1 MRLVSKAIFNNIDP
15 RIQLHLERRT
25 RGIIPPASVSTN
37 EGEIEVIAK
46 VSNLE
51 NWLSRS
57 EVFAGANLG
66 TTPDNCHIVTARVPL
81 SQISKLRQLD
91 YVVSIKASQLVQPS
105 LRATV
110 EEINAHP
117 DLLSPIAEGQ
127 QGQGVV
133 VGIVDYGCDFFHQ
146 NFRHQDGTTRILALW
161 DQKVDPQSEQ
171 TSYLGYGRVYSSAEI
186 NTALQSA
193 DPYTS
198 LGYSPNRSSHGTH
211 VMDIACGNGIG
222 SKVPGV
228 APEADIVFV
237 EISASDIPFQGRE
250 VLDANFGGSVQ
261 LLEAIKFIF
270 DRAGDRPC
278 VVNVSLGTNGG
289 PHDGSSLVEQGIDAL
304 VSEKPNRAV
313 VIAASNSH
321 EDGIHASGKITQG
334 NYVNLVW
341 QIGDFDFTHNE
352 MEIWYDREDELQ
364 LELIDEDEQSIGT
377 VNLGDSVEVL
387 DNSENLLFFIAHRQ
401 GDPNNQDNNIGIFLN
416 TGASNSEVLSQ
427 LKIRLHG
434 IVVNNGKFHA
444 WIERDDLGQSSFAAP
459 NDNTHTLGS
468 ISCGQHSIVVGSY
481 DAHTSGQPL
490 SWFSSAGPT
499 RDGRNKP
506 EISAPGHN
514 VWAANSTT
522 RAGVTRKSGTS
533 MASPAVTGVIALMLA
548 EADSLGKE
556 LTIEQIRYI
565 LNQTARSNPPSN
577 NWHDRYGWGRID
589 AKGAIKEVQQ
599 L

>member
-1 MRLVSKAIFNNIDP
+1 MRLVSRSIFNHIDP
-15 RIQLHLERRT
+15 RIQLHLERRA
-25 RGIIPPASVSTN
+25 RGIIPPATVSTN

-46 VSNLE
+46 VSNLD
-51 NWLSRS
+51 NWLSLS
-57 EVFAGANLG
+57 EVFAGANVG

-91 YVVSIKASQLVQPS
+91 YVVSIKASQLIQPS

-110 EEINAHP
+110 EEINAHS
-117 DLLSPIAEGQ
+117 DSLSPISEGK
-127 QGQGVV
+127 QGKGVV
-133 VGIVDYGCDFFHQ
+133 VGIVDYGCDFIHQ
-146 NFRHQDGTTRILALW
+146 NFRHPDGTTRILALW
-161 DQKVDPQSEQ
+161 DQKVQPQSEQ
-171 TSYLGYGRVYSSAEI
+171 NSYLGYGRVYSQAEI

-211 VMDIACGNGIG
+211 VMDIACGNGKG
-222 SKVPGV
+222 SNVPGV

-237 EISASDIPFQGRE
+237 EISASDIPFQGPE

-270 DRAGDRPC
+270 DRAGDSPC

-313 VIAASNSH
+313 VIAASNSY
-321 EDGIHASGKITQG
+321 EDGIHASGEITSG
-334 NYVNLVW
+334 SSVDLVW
-341 QIGDFDFTHNE
+341 QIDDFDFTHNE

-364 LELIDEDEQSIGT
+364 LELIDENEQSIGT
-377 VNLGDSVEVL
+377 VDIGASVEVL
-387 DNSENLLFFIAHRQ
+387 DDAGNLLFFVAHRQ
-401 GDPNNQDNNIGIFLN
+401 GDPNNGDNNIGIFMN
-416 TGASNSEVLSQ
+416 TGVSNSEVLSQ

-434 IVVNNGKFHA
+434 IRVSNGKFHA

-468 ISCGQHSIVVGSY
+468 ISCGRHSIVVGSY
-481 DAHTSGQPL
+481 DAHSSGKPL

-522 RAGVTRKSGTS
+522 RVGVTRKSGTS
-533 MASPAVTGVIALMLA
+533 MAAPAVTGVVALMLA
-548 EADSLGKE
+548 EACSLGKE
-556 LTIEQIRYI
+556 LTTEQIRQI
-565 LNQTARSNPPSN
+565 LNQTARSDPPSST
-577 NWHDRYGWGRID
+577 WHDRYGWGRVD
-589 AKGAIKEVQQ
+589 AKGVIKEVRQI
-599 L
+599 